1 MTRFTDNPMEGIMKQ
16 LPRTH
21 RDRPLPAPPR
31 GHPCQGCKR
40 YGYGCV
46 LPCYRGRTSQ
56 PV

>member
-1 MTRFTDNPMEGIMKQ
+1 MTRFTSNPVEGIMQ
-16 LPRTH
+16 QIPRAR
-21 RDRPLPAPPR
+21 RDRPRPVPPR
-31 GHPCQGCKR
+31 EHPCHGCKR

>member
-16 LPRTH
+16 IPRTH